1 MKLLRNISING
12 KLTLLVVVTLVTAL
26 SLSYA
31 AFVINDVRMMRKG
44 MVRQLSALADVL
56 GSNSSAALTFDDNE
70 AATQLLGSLKMQPT
84 VRSAC
89 IYDENGAVFATYSFD
104 RESPTFPPAPR
115 RGGYEFTRGGYL
127 VVTQRIVVKGETIG
141 TIYLQAS
148 LDVIR
153 EEIVYYA
160 AIIGSVLA
168 LSFAASYL
176 LASRLQRTISDP
188 VLELARTAERIA
200 EEQDYS
206 IRVQRTSNDELG
218 VLYDGFND
226 MLGHVESGKR
236 QLQEAH
242 DKLELRVEERT
253 KELSVAKEAA
263 EEASRTKSEFL
274 ANMSHEIRTPMN
286 GIIGMTEL
294 TLGTELTAEQEEY
307 LGLVKSSAMSL
318 LQIINDVLDFS
329 KIEAR
334 RLELDTTEFFLRS
347 VLSDTIKSL
356 GMRAQEKGIELA
368 FHVAPDAPDGLVG
381 DPLRL
386 RQVLVNLVGNAIK
399 FTERGEVVVSVEA
412 EATSD
417 QTTRV
422 LFSVR
427 DTGVGIPPHQQ
438 QLIFEAFTQADASA
452 SRRYGGTGLGLA
464 ISTRLV
470 QLMGGQIWV
479 ESEPDK
485 GSTFHFTAQFGIHN
499 KPAAK
504 PAPSTAGLKNLR
516 ALIVDDN
523 TANRMILENTL
534 TEWRMLVTCVD
545 NGSAAVETMKRAADE
560 NNPFTLVL
568 LDAMMPDMD
577 GFAVAEQI
585 RDQRNL
591 AGTTIMMLSSADNSG
606 DIARCRELGISVY
619 LRKPIAA
626 HELYD
631 AAASALGL
639 TALKKSGKDAA
650 DSASKEQSVRPA
662 SILLAEDNAVNQR
675 LMIGILTKR
684 GHLVTAVDDGKKVLK
699 ALGCQRFD
707 LIVMDVQMPE
717 MDGLEATRA
726 IRLTEQETGGHIP
739 IIALTA
745 HAMKG
750 DRERCIEAGMD
761 DYLTKPVEP
770 KALHEM
776 IAQWT
781 SRGKT
786 RDGEEIQANGGENN
800 PSGSPKMSASAA
812 GNIDVRAKPSA
823 ERRVDQ
829 TNLFDIESLR
839 KRVEGDSDLL
849 AEMIELYLTHSPSS
863 LDEIDAAVAAKD
875 GERITR
881 AAHAMKGM
889 LKNLCATKSAEAALL
904 VESAGS
910 SGDFAQADRALVAL
924 KVELE
929 HLRRVLV
936 DVANEVLQ

>member
-56 GSNSSAALTFDDNE
+56 GSNSSAALTFDDNA

-127 VVTQRIVVKGETIG
+127 VVAQRIVVKGETIG

-168 LSFAASYL
+168 LSFTASYL

-188 VLELARTAERIA
+188 VMELARTAELIA
-200 EEQDYS
+200 EHQDYS

-218 VLYDGFND
+218 ILYDGFND

-253 KELSVAKEAA
+253 RQLSVAKEAA
-263 EEASRTKSEFL
+263 EQASRTKGDFL

-286 GIIGMTEL
+286 AIIGMTEL
-294 TLGTELTAEQEEY
+294 TLDTELTAEQEEY
-307 LGLVKSSAMSL
+307 LGLVKSSSMSL
-318 LQIINDVLDFS
+318 LHIINDVLDFS
-329 KIEAR
+329 KIEAG

-356 GMRAQEKGIELA
+356 GVRAQEKGIEIA
-368 FHVAPDAPDGLVG
+368 FHVAPDVPDGLVG

-399 FTERGEVVVSVEA
+399 FTEHGEVVVSVEA

-417 QTTRV
+417 QPTRT

-427 DTGVGIPPHQQ
+427 DTGVGVPPHQQ
-438 QLIFEAFTQADASA
+438 QLIFEAFTQADGSA
-452 SRRYGGTGLGLA
+452 TRRFGGTGLGLA

-470 QLMGGQIWV
+470 QLMGGHIWV
-479 ESEPDK
+479 ESKLGK

-499 KPAAK
+499 KPAPK
-504 PAPSTAGLKNLR
+504 PEPSKARLKNLQ

-523 TANRMILENTL
+523 AANRTILESTL
-534 TEWRMLVTCVD
+534 TDWQVLATCVD
-545 NGSAAVETMKRAADE
+545 SGSAALETMKRAADE
-560 NNPFTLVL
+560 SHPFTLVL

-585 RDQRNL
+585 RDQRSL
-591 AGTTIMMLSSADNSG
+591 AGTTIMMLTSADNSG
-606 DIARCRELGISVY
+606 DIARCRELGINAY

-626 HELYD
+626 QELYD
-631 AAASALGL
+631 AIGIALGL
-639 TALKKSGKDAA
+639 TSPKKPGKAAA
-650 DSASKEQSVRPA
+650 DSASNELSVRPA

-675 LMIGILTKR
+675 LMIGILKKR
-684 GHLVTAVDDGKKVLK
+684 GHFVTTVDNGRKVLE
-699 ALGCQRFD
+699 ALRSQQFD
-707 LIVMDVQMPE
+707 LILMDVQMPE
-717 MDGLEATRA
+717 LDGLEATRA
-726 IRLTEQETGGHIP
+726 IRLAEQETEGHIP

-750 DRERCIEAGMD
+750 DRELCIEAGMD

-770 KALHEM
+770 KAVHEI

-781 SRGKT
+781 SLSKKE
-786 RDGEEIQANGGENN
+786 DGEQIQVNAGESNS
-800 PSGSPKMSASAA
+800 SGSRKVPVSAVGNLDA
-812 GNIDVRAKPSA
+812 GAKPSTEKRA
-823 ERRVDQ
+823 DQ
-829 TNLFDIESLR
+829 TNHFDLESFR
-839 KRVEGDSDLL
+839 EGVEGDSDLL
-849 AEMIELYLTHSPSS
+849 AEIIELYLTHSPPL

-875 GERITR
+875 RGKIAA
-881 AAHAMKGM
+881 AAHTMKGM
-889 LKNLCATKSAEAALL
+889 LKNLCATKSARTQRCKWNQPVGPATLHERIRHWSL
-904 VESAGS
+904 
-910 SGDFAQADRALVAL
+910 
-924 KVELE
+924 
-929 HLRRVLV
+929 
-936 DVANEVLQ
+936 